1 MNRNDQIDKALCEIN
16 AEVLEIRKSREYQLG
31 MKMAK
36 LLYALRHFQLQSI
49 LIAAEHK
56 KIVKKLESG
65 HKQNENFIT
74 YDASISTDSR
84 IAVYTCITGNY
95 DRPIEP
101 IYVPENVDFYIV
113 TDMEIDPASAWK
125 KIDINAIEQIKDFDN
140 TRKARY
146 VKTHPHVFF
155 ENYEYSIWVDSNF
168 KVIGDLSKYIRYV
181 GKVVPFASNWH
192 PARNCIYKE
201 VDACILRKKDNA
213 KLLREQVDYYR
224 SQGFPKEFGLIETNM
239 IIRKHADTKCVALME
254 AWWNEMVR
262 WSKRD
267 QLSLPYVIWKQGY
280 TMRDL
285 GFTCT
290 EIRDNPSVQ
299 VVLHSSTYVAKK

>member
-1 MNRNDQIDKALCEIN
+1 MNREEQIDKALCELNFDI
-16 AEVLEIRKSREYQLG
+16 LEIRHSKEYQLG
-31 MKMAK
+31 MKILK
-36 LLYALRHFQLQSI
+36 LQYALSHFQMKSI
-49 LIAAEHK
+49 RIAIEHR

-74 YDASISTDSR
+74 FDDSISTGSR

-95 DRPIEP
+95 DEPIEP
-101 IYVPENVDFYIV
+101 IYVPENIDFYIV
-113 TDMEIDPASAWK
+113 TDMDIDTYSAWK
-125 KIDINAIEQIKDFDN
+125 KIDITHIDEIKGFDN

-146 VKTHPHVFF
+146 VKTHPHIFF
-155 ENYEYSIWVDSNF
+155 KDYEYSIWVDSNF
-168 KVIGDLSKYIRYV
+168 KVVGDLSKYIKYI
-181 GKVVPFASNWH
+181 GKAVPFASNWH
-192 PARNCIYKE
+192 PVRNCIYRE
-201 VDACILRKKDNA
+201 VEACILRKKDDTN
-213 KLLREQVDYYR
+213 LLRQQVEYYR
-224 SQGFPKEFGLIETNM
+224 TQGFPQEFGLIETNM
-239 IIRKHADTKCVALME
+239 IIRKHADKKCIALME

-290 EIRDNPSVQ
+290 EIRNNPSVQ
-299 VVLHSSTYVAKK
+299 VVLHSSSYVAKR